1 MLLLKIPKPKE
12 VEQST
17 GKVMTVM
24 LIMSQ
29 PLEITHLRKVEH
41 YSLQVKIVKYT
52 NQSSQT
58 ISLVMMVEQSTGKE
72 ITVILK
78 NVTLKTTQV

>member
-58 ISLVMMVEQSTGKE
+58 I
-72 ITVILK
+72 
-78 NVTLKTTQV
+78 

>member
-24 LIMSQ
+24 LIMSH
-29 PLEITHLRKVEH
+29 PLEILHLRKVEH
-41 YSLQVKIVKYT
+41 FSLKVIIVKYT
-52 NQSSQT
+52 NQSSLT

>member
-1 MLLLKIPKPKE
+1 M
-12 VEQST
+12 EQST
-17 GKVMTVM
+17 GKVMTVTLM
-24 LIMSQ
+24 MSQ
-29 PLEITHLRKVEH
+29 PLEITQLMKVEH

-72 ITVILK
+72 LTVILK
-78 NVTLKTTQV
+78 NVTLKTTLV